1 MSESLLAGDV
11 MYERFGLTN
20 YLGLVTGEMKWRP
33 IPHVFES
40 KLVKPLVDLYT
51 EWCPHIIDWYVPQL
65 EPPYQ
70 AYNAVSKVGWPAFM
84 VPKDKLA
91 YMETRFPAF
100 ERRDLSEYANAYAV
114 CNVRLQV
121 ESRLKEREFQ
131 YLDGLTESVI
141 ERLVNA
147 ADRTIRTPLGPRVSS
162 RSRLIFNM
170 PDYNLYKQVLD
181 SAIHNA
187 LLKHRAFHHDM
198 FNDDLLPVV
207 GYHLCFDVK
216 HFERST
222 AQVNRVRS
230 QHLGG
235 FYSMCGDNLA
245 RIPVAAPTMQWDGAR
260 FLYVDRDGG
269 YSEQYGSGDS
279 AVAPSQ
285 KEIFIA
291 LYGEFF
297 KREYNLTYLQA
308 IELVA
313 RGGDAKLTIRNYGDD
328 NSINGDKATCRAFFD
343 FAKQYIHI
351 EEEEPP
357 KFLGFVRGERWELP
371 MLSYLTK
378 NWNAERAPYTSF
390 RKYPNMGLVAKRA
403 IYAKLGQAIVNTEVI
418 PEEDKLLAKLGL
430 PYFEIMQKA
439 QEEERRAAQ
448 SNAGQLNKL
457 WVLEK
462 DYAMSAQ
469 EKIATGLFTGLTP
482 QRTLPIVKNLLGSE
496 HHKRLTGV
504 LK

>member
-11 MYERFGLTN
+11 MYERFGLDN
-20 YLGLVTGEMKWRP
+20 YVGLVTGEIKWRP

-40 KLVKPLVDLYT
+40 KLVKNLVDLFA
-51 EWCPHIIDWYVPQL
+51 EWEPHTLEWLIPQL

-84 VPKDKLA
+84 VPDSKVA
-91 YMETRFPAF
+91 YMETRIPAF
-100 ERRDLSEYANAYAV
+100 LGNDLSEYDNAYAV

-121 ESRLKEREFQ
+121 EAKTKVREFQ
-131 YLDGLTESVI
+131 FLNGTDDSVI
-141 ERLVNA
+141 ERKVA
-147 ADRTIRTPLGPRVSS
+147 AEDRTIRTPLGPRVAS
-162 RSRLIFNM
+162 RPRLIFNM
-170 PDYNLYKQVLD
+170 PDYNLYKQILD
-181 SAIHNA
+181 SAVHNA
-187 LLKHRAFHHDM
+187 LLRHRAFHHDM

-222 AQVNRVRS
+222 AQVNRIRS
-230 QHLGG
+230 NLLGG
-235 FYSMCGDNLA
+235 FYSLCGDNLA

-297 KREYNLTYLQA
+297 KRRYKLTYRQA

-313 RGGDAKLTIRNYGDD
+313 RGGDASLTIRNYGDD

-343 FAKQYIHI
+343 FAKDYVNI

-357 KFLGFVRGERWELP
+357 KFLGFVRGARWELP
-371 MLSYLTK
+371 MVSYLTK

-390 RKYPNMGLVAKRA
+390 RRYPNMGLVAKRE
-403 IYAKLGQAIVNTEVI
+403 IYSRLGQAIVNESVI

-448 SNAGQLNKL
+448 SAAGQLNKL

-469 EKIATGLFTGLTP
+469 EKIATGLFTGLPP
-482 QRTLPIVKNLLGSE
+482 QRTLPMLKHLLGKE

-504 LK
+504 LA